1 MLDLEPY
8 ACIFEKCPDHKVF
21 FRDRNTWISHM
32 KNSHTT
38 RWICAASP
46 AHPTMNFS
54 FSTEDEYEAHMFEV
68 HQGTFTQSQL
78 TMLKKHSKVPT
89 SVTFRSCPLCGYE
102 PLKEDLRKHVLA
114 MEYDEVPPEDT
125 ERLASDRITKHL
137 ASHLESIAV
146 KALPWQDV
154 TEDAKDES
162 VESKHAEEGTDQSED
177 DSSAIH
183 RSMSISSFHDGEQVH
198 EQPATWRDYSE
209 AEVWDISSPGGS
221 YDEDWGFI
229 PRPEYYG
236 HDRDPV
242 LQTLLRKLYLGT
254 SPYAKSAGGPKL
266 PAYLVPLD
274 RDKNF
279 SGRIHAL
286 NAIKESLCPDLET
299 ESSANKPPSFPR
311 CFAVY
316 GPGGMGKTQVAAQF
330 VANYRHKFDAVLW
343 VYAENSNKISQDF
356 KDIAIGLGLI
366 SESHVDSK
374 DLTLTRD
381 IVKRWLVNPLKTTGT
396 VDVPKM
402 ENASWLLVFD
412 GVEDGGVLN
421 DFWPYDGPGSILIT
435 SRNPHSWVAS
445 LELKPFSINEAT
457 DYLLQITGR
466 DVTDEEKASVVAIA
480 KRLGGLPL
488 ALAQMGGIISHKS
501 ISFSEFLRSYEER
514 ESQQELL
521 QWSLENSRPQP
532 SNYEHNVAS
541 VWAFDSLGKGA
552 MLLNILSMLDP
563 DGIPESLFTAKEA
576 ENEQDLPEI
585 ADLKTD
591 YKLARNELLA
601 RSLVTGNKREKKL
614 FIHRLV
620 QDVSRARMGP
630 YELRRVFLACV
641 RLLSRRWPFEMF
653 AWRHGNAR
661 WEACEELFSHI
672 QRLKDL
678 FPEIA
683 PSVDSFEDYEFAR
696 LLIDAGW

>member
-8 ACIFEKCPDHKVF
+8 TCIFQKCQDHKVF
-21 FRDRNTWISHM
+21 FRDRNTWVSHM
-32 KNSHTT
+32 KNVHTT
-38 RWICAASP
+38 RWICNASP
-46 AHPTMNFS
+46 GHPTSNFS
-54 FSTEDEYEAHMFEV
+54 FNTEKEYENHMFEV
-68 HQGTFTQSQL
+68 HQGAFTTTQL
-78 TMLKKHSKVPT
+78 TMLKKHSRVPT
-89 SVTFRSCPLCGYE
+89 SVTFHSCPLCGYE
-102 PLKEDLRKHVLA
+102 PLKEDLNRHVQA
-114 MEYDEVPPEDT
+114 MEYVEVYPEDT
-125 ERLASDRITKHL
+125 ERLASDRITRHL

-154 TEDAKDES
+154 TEDAEDAKDES
-162 VESKHAEEGTDQSED
+162 IESQHAQEGTDQSKD
-177 DSSAIH
+177 DSSGRQRPI
-183 RSMSISSFHDGEQVH
+183 SISSSQNGEQDA
-198 EQPATWRDYSE
+198 ESWAGYSE
-209 AEVWDISSPGGS
+209 SESSDILLPDGS

-242 LQTLLRKLYLGT
+242 LQTMLRKLYLDT
-254 SPYAKSAGGPKL
+254 SPYALSAGGPKL

-279 SGRIHAL
+279 CGRTYAL
-286 NAIKESLCPDLET
+286 NAIEESLCPNPERET
-299 ESSANKPPSFPR
+299 SANKPPGFPR

-316 GPGGMGKTQVAAQF
+316 GPGGMGKTQIAAQF
-330 VANYRHKFDAVLW
+330 VANNRHRFDAVLW

-366 SESHVDSK
+366 SEDHVDSK
-374 DLTLTRD
+374 DVTFTRD
-381 IVKRWLVNPLKTTGT
+381 IVKRWLVNPLKRTGSA
-396 VDVPKM
+396 DASKM
-402 ENASWLLVFD
+402 EKASWLLVFD
-412 GVEDGGVLN
+412 GVEDGDVLN
-421 DFWPYDGPGSILIT
+421 DFWPYNGPGSILIT
-435 SRNPHSWVAS
+435 SRNPHSWVSS
-445 LELKPFSINEAT
+445 LELKPFTVDEAT
-457 DYLLQITGR
+457 NYLLKITGR
-466 DVTDEEKASVVAIA
+466 DVTDEEKLSVVAIA

-501 ISFSEFLRSYEER
+501 MSFSEFLRSYEAR

-521 QWSLENSRPQP
+521 HWTLINSRARP

-552 MLLNILSMLDP
+552 MLLNVLSMMDP
-563 DGIPESLFTAKEA
+563 DGIPESLFTVKEA
-576 ENEQDLPEI
+576 ESEIDRPEI
-585 ADLKTD
+585 ANLKAD

-601 RSLVTGNKREKKL
+601 RSLVTENKREKRL

-630 YELRRVFLACV
+630 SELRRVFLACV
-641 RLLSRRWPFEMF
+641 RLLSRSWPFETLT
-653 AWRHGNAR
+653 WRHGNAR
-661 WEACEELFSHI
+661 WAACEELYPHI

-683 PSVDSFEDYEFAR
+683 PSVDSFEDYEFAK
-696 LLIDAGW
+696 LLVDAGW